1 MFQGFDRD
9 GSGSIDGSEFGQA
22 LRQLGYNFSPTFVQ
36 VGGVGA
42 GLEMFNINPI
52 FYKYPR
58 IF

>member
-36 VGGVGA
+36 V
-42 GLEMFNINPI
+42 
-52 FYKYPR
+52 FYWKYLKYLTVYE
-58 IF
+58 